1 MQKSASIQPRTSPSK
16 FGGKFISLFT
26 SLLRREL
33 LECVKEWT
41 AAADRWEAIR
51 GGPFPGE
58 YLRKEEKQEVLFW
71 RQLYSA
77 KGEAACQDEMERLS
91 TLQAPPQKMT
101 GSWEHLTLKCWACGG
116 FGHFSGWCPAVQ
128 KREEEEE
135 RKRKKRRAEEMAA
148 AEREEKEAKRQQ
160 MLRGLQWLKER
171 AEQVRKRKAEL
182 AEQERQRKA
191 EEAEEK
197 KRKQDRERCV
207 RLVEQFIERMRSLK
221 KPKAALLVT
230 PLPKRKYTKHKQ
242 KGEKF
247 GEYNNGKLGKIRTK
261 KYTGSDKGRE
271 AAAARKRRQR
281 EREKNAKTTTKKA
294 IKKTTH

>member
-1 MQKSASIQPRTSPSK
+1 M
-16 FGGKFISLFT
+16 
-26 SLLRREL
+26 
-33 LECVKEWT
+33 
-41 AAADRWEAIR
+41 
-51 GGPFPGE
+51 
-58 YLRKEEKQEVLFW
+58 
-71 RQLYSA
+71 
-77 KGEAACQDEMERLS
+77 
-91 TLQAPPQKMT
+91 
-101 GSWEHLTLKCWACGG
+101 
-116 FGHFSGWCPAVQ
+116 Q

-261 KYTGSDKGRE
+261 KYRESDKGRE

-281 EREKNAKTTTKKA
+281 EREKNAKTTTKKT
-294 IKKTTH
+294 IKKTTKKTTH

>member
-1 MQKSASIQPRTSPSK
+1 MQGLKRVGHHASCVDVVSLKVPMPPERGLGPRDTSQPP
-16 FGGKFISLFT
+16 
-26 SLLRREL
+26 LRQNL
-33 LECVKEWT
+33 
-41 AAADRWEAIR
+41 
-51 GGPFPGE
+51 
-58 YLRKEEKQEVLFW
+58 W
-71 RQLYSA
+71 RQDGA
-77 KGEAACQDEMERLS
+77 NDEADDED
-91 TLQAPPQKMT
+91 
-101 GSWEHLTLKCWACGG
+101 
-116 FGHFSGWCPAVQ
+116 PAD
-128 KREEEEE
+128 E
-135 RKRKKRRAEEMAA
+135 
-148 AEREEKEAKRQQ
+148 EEKEAKRQQ

-281 EREKNAKTTTKKA
+281 EREKNAKTTTKKT
-294 IKKTTH
+294 IKKTTKKTTH